1 MGTRHCPNETRK
13 NRSNMI
19 ALFRK
24 NKKQKVHFLHIGKT
38 GGSAVKFALKEYS
51 KTSWCKITFHDHKT
65 SLSDIP
71 EGEKIFFFL
80 RDPISRFI
88 SGFYSRQRKGL
99 PRYYS
104 EWTSEEKLIFE
115 TFNTPNEI
123 ACGLAEGSSA
133 AVEAMHNVQHLK
145 KYKYWYRDFEYF
157 RSRIEDILFIG
168 FQETLHKDFL
178 SLKSILDVPK
188 NSVLP
193 TDDFSAHRNP
203 TKINKSISDYG
214 ISALN
219 QWYREDI
226 RFLSICQEIMSDKYT
241 CP

>member
-1 MGTRHCPNETRK
+1 
-13 NRSNMI
+13 MI

-104 EWTSEEKLIFE
+104 EWTSEE
-115 TFNTPNEI
+115 N
-123 ACGLAEGSSA
+123 
-133 AVEAMHNVQHLK
+133 
-145 KYKYWYRDFEYF
+145 
-157 RSRIEDILFIG
+157 
-168 FQETLHKDFL
+168 
-178 SLKSILDVPK
+178 
-188 NSVLP
+188 
-193 TDDFSAHRNP
+193 
-203 TKINKSISDYG
+203 
-214 ISALN
+214 
-219 QWYREDI
+219 
-226 RFLSICQEIMSDKYT
+226 
-241 CP
+241 